1 MALRVVTIRH
11 RSIRG
16 DFLQARHHAPHLH
29 VGLVQRVVSDARFE
43 VAVVDVEQVRRDS
56 IGDDPTRDECAEQP
70 ETA

>member
-1 MALRVVTIRH
+1 
-11 RSIRG
+11 
-16 DFLQARHHAPHLH
+16 
-29 VGLVQRVVSDARFE
+29 VQRVVSDARFE